1 MLICMILKCFSALV
15 PQSLYLFHDLLC
27 YLATYRCICL
37 SKTILL
43 TCLPIFLA
51 RTYLCTCRHIYLCL
65 YIILSVYFSDLSV
78 EYILEKMDGSCQY
91 NLCFMVHKALKS
103 QFLCFFFCQHSIPSS
118 KKKIINTMRIG
129 FSSGSPMKL
138 NFEKVGVA
146 LQQDWMDIDHH
157 WYWLNSNIDRSWW
170 INGSPDQYDQ
180 CITGSLYICLSMF
193 SHQVEPLD
201 HRFLLQDRSFNGSP
215 FNVSSPLRQLSREAG
230 CFSKMPCYS
239 FGILQNQTASSKFWI
254 WFVYA
259 RYSNLLNYIP
269 LSFIVY
275 SI

>member
-1 MLICMILKCFSALV
+1 MFFRSCAAVSLSLSRSLVLSRYIPMHLPIQNYSTDLSAYFPGTDIPMHLSTYLPLPLYHSICLFFGSICGIHIRKDGRLMPIQFVLYG
-15 PQSLYLFHDLLC
+15 PQSLEI
-27 YLATYRCICL
+27 A
-37 SKTILL
+37 IL
-43 TCLPIFLA
+43 
-51 RTYLCTCRHIYLCL
+51 
-65 YIILSVYFSDLSV
+65 
-78 EYILEKMDGSCQY
+78 M
-91 NLCFMVHKALKS
+91 
-103 QFLCFFFCQHSIPSS
+103 FFFCQHSIPSS

-157 WYWLNSNIDRSWW
+157 WYWLNSNIDGSWW

>member
-118 KKKIINTMRIG
+118 TKKIINTMRIG

-157 WYWLNSNIDRSWW
+157 WYWLNSNIDGSWW

-180 CITGSLYICLSMF
+180 CITGSIYLFIHVF
-193 SHQVEPLD
+193 SPSRTIRPSFFAAGSQLQWVTLQCVITTSTIKQRGGLLLENALLFVWYFAEP
-201 HRFLLQDRSFNGSP
+201 N
-215 FNVSSPLRQLSREAG
+215 
-230 CFSKMPCYS
+230 C
-239 FGILQNQTASSKFWI
+239 
-254 WFVYA
+254 
-259 RYSNLLNYIP
+259 
-269 LSFIVY
+269 
-275 SI
+275 